1 MKLLGLLVD
10 RAPNRVFLSIV
21 LGVLAG
27 ATYALI
33 IPLVLNG
40 LAPQDENFAT
50 VGSETAFVFGWQ
62 VSQFK
67 FAAMFVIACLLIL
80 AARTASQVILTRV
93 SMDATSD
100 LRTSLYRRISNA
112 PIADLERVG
121 MPRLIASITSDV
133 PALIAGAR
141 LLPDLLTSSVT
152 LVGMLGYVYY
162 LNASV
167 FRFVMLSI
175 FFGALTYQAPMLLGR
190 RFLIRARRHLDG
202 LHESIRGLVH
212 GAKELKLNSD
222 KREDYFRNVLAAHEH
237 AVRDANKTGNTIIR
251 VTQNYGDLISFFVI
265 GSVSF
270 IFANYHAITPQ
281 EMNGVIMVLLY
292 VTGPIAVLLNF
303 VPQLVTARVA
313 LRRVN
318 ELFGQIKHEAV
329 ETQVVARRGWQTLR
343 FDEVCYQYEGR
354 KGDAGFKVG
363 PLSLALRKGEITF
376 IVGGNGSG
384 KSTLSKLL
392 TLHYAASAGSIRFD
406 DEILDA
412 NNLGSFRRGIAAIY
426 SDYYLFDRVL
436 GLDGRDVQADVDTYL
451 KALDL
456 DGKVTFENG
465 RFSTLSLSDGQR
477 RRLALVAAY
486 LEDAELYLFDEWA
499 ADQDPAFKRVFYQ
512 RILPEL
518 KAKGKAVVVISHD
531 DRFFD
536 VADRLIVMSEG
547 RIASDTVVA
556 AALAP
561 DIATAAAAAAE
572 SPFVRASASDY
583 AQPSHLDEAAERT
596 PCFPDIMR
604 ERARLQPQRVACR
617 FFSGPSLVPQLLTF
631 GELWQQAE
639 ALAQVLVAQGLNG
652 QRVLLV
658 CKSQQQFVVAFYAC
672 LLGGVVAVP
681 SVVPRRRHLLERLQL
696 IADDAQARAILF
708 DGDEIAQWSPAD
720 DSLLRIDLR
729 TPLAT
734 ADADAAP
741 ALPPVAEDM
750 PAFLQYTSGS
760 TGDPK
765 GVVVSHG
772 NLVRNCA
779 VIAEAMEISSS
790 SSLFTAL
797 PLFHD
802 MGLVGGVLQLMYS
815 GCVAGFL
822 SPSEFVQYPERWL
835 QIISRFGVSI
845 SGGPNFMFDLAA
857 RAIKAGDLDGVNLAS
872 WRVAFCG
879 AEPIRA
885 ATIAR
890 FSERYAALGFRAE
903 AFYPCYGMAESTLF
917 ISGAQAATPVC
928 IEARD
933 GVDVVGCGMPRLDTA
948 IAIVDVQTRLRLP
961 DGESGEIWVR
971 GGSVAQGYWRRP
983 ELSRE
988 IFQARLADGDGR
1000 PHLRTGDLGF
1010 LKDGQLYVTG
1020 RIKDLIIVNG
1030 KKYSPQDIEHECELA
1045 HDALRQAGGAAF
1057 GVSSG
1062 DAERLVVVFELKRD
1076 WLRRDEE
1083 WPAVRAAAR
1092 RRISDQFG
1100 VPLAELVLIKPGAL
1114 PRTSSGKVRRSQCRQ
1129 DYLAGALELA
1139 APVVA
1144 A

>member
-10 RAPNRVFLSIV
+10 KAPNRVFLSII

-40 LAPQDENFAT
+40 LAPEDGSFPT
-50 VGSETAFVFGWQ
+50 VGSESAFLFGWQ
-62 VSQFK
+62 ISHFK
-67 FAAMFVIACLLIL
+67 FAASFVLACLLIL

-100 LRTSLYRRISNA
+100 LRTTLYRRISNA

-141 LLPDLLTSSVT
+141 LLPDLLTSCVT

-162 LNASV
+162 LNSAV
-167 FRFVMLSI
+167 FRFVMLCI

-190 RFLIRARRHLDG
+190 RYLIRARRNLDG
-202 LHESIRGLVH
+202 LHEAIRGLVH

-222 KREDYFRNVLAAHEH
+222 KREDYFHNVIAAHEH
-237 AVRDANKTGNTIIR
+237 AVRDAGKTGNTIIR

-265 GSVSF
+265 GAVSF
-270 IFANYHAITPQ
+270 VFANYHAITPQ

-318 ELFGQIKHEAV
+318 ELFGQIKHEPV
-329 ETQVVARRGWQTLR
+329 ETQCAARRDWQTLR

-354 KGDAGFKVG
+354 KGDAGFRVG
-363 PLSLALRKGEITF
+363 PLNLTVRKGEITF

-392 TLHYAASAGSIRFD
+392 TLHYSPSAGAIRFD
-406 DEILDA
+406 DETVDTD
-412 NNLGSFRRGIAAIY
+412 NLAGFRRGIAAIY
-426 SDYYLFDRVL
+426 SDYYLFDRAL
-436 GLDGRDVQADVDTYL
+436 GLDGRDVQADVDAYL
-451 KALDL
+451 KALEL
-456 DGKVTFENG
+456 DSKVSFENG

-499 ADQDPAFKRVFYQ
+499 ADQDPSFKLVFYN

-518 KAKGKAVVVISHD
+518 KAKGKAVIVISHD
-531 DRFFD
+531 DRYFN

-547 RIASDTVVA
+547 RIASDGS
-556 AALAP
+556 AALA
-561 DIATAAAAAAE
+561 ATAPAE
-572 SPFVRASASDY
+572 PLLLRTGGADY
-583 AQPSHLDEAAERT
+583 AQPSQLDEAVERT

-617 FFSGPSLVPQLLTF
+617 FFSGASLVPQTLTF
-631 GELWQQAE
+631 GELWQQAA
-639 ALAQVLVAQGLNG
+639 ALAQVLRTQGLAG
-652 QRVLLV
+652 QRALLV

-681 SVVPRRRHLLERLQL
+681 SVVPKRRNLLERLQL
-696 IADDAQARAILF
+696 IADDAQACAVLF
-708 DGDEIAQWSPAD
+708 DGDEIAEWTAAGEG
-720 DSLLRIDLR
+720 LLRFDLR
-729 TPLAT
+729 QLSQQGVAV
-734 ADADAAP
+734 AAAA
-741 ALPPVAEDM
+741 ALPPIDEHA

-822 SPSEFVQYPERWL
+822 SPAEFVQYPERWL
-835 QIISRFGVSI
+835 QIIAKFGVNV

-857 RAIKAGDLDGVNLAS
+857 RAIKDSDLDGIDLS
-872 WRVAFCG
+872 GWRVAFCG

-890 FSERYAALGFRAE
+890 FSERFASLGFRAE

-917 ISGAQAATPVC
+917 ITGAQAGTPVR
-928 IEARD
+928 ISRRD
-933 GVDVVGCGMPRLDTA
+933 SVDVVGCGAPRLDTTVE
-948 IAIVDVQTRLRLP
+948 IVDPQTLLRL
-961 DGESGEIWVR
+961 GEGETGEIWVG

-983 ELSRE
+983 ELSQQTFRAQ
-988 IFQARLADGDGR
+988 IADGDGTAY
-1000 PHLRTGDLGF
+1000 LRTGDLGF
-1010 LKDGQLYVTG
+1010 LQDGQLYVTG
-1020 RIKDLIIVNG
+1020 RLKDLIIVNG
-1030 KKYSPQDIEHECELA
+1030 RKYSPQDIEHECELA

-1057 GVSSG
+1057 GVTSG
-1062 DAERLVVVFELKRD
+1062 EVERLVVVFELKRD
-1076 WLRRDEE
+1076 WLRREEE
-1083 WPAVRAAAR
+1083 WPSIRSAVRT
-1092 RRISDQFG
+1092 RISDQFG
-1100 VPLAELVLIKPGAL
+1100 VPVADVVLIRPGAL
-1114 PRTSSGKVRRSQCRQ
+1114 PRTSSGKVRRSQCSR
-1129 DYLAGALELA
+1129 DYIDGVLDN
-1139 APVVA
+1139 VA
-1144 A
+1144 SGVSA